1 MTQTRRIK
9 RRAEKPDK
17 HAKKILKN
25 FLLQRRKNVTKNRSR
40 KEKTDFTMIYIFQ
53 FTEDCLVVNVFTPR
67 SLDYDEENSKILGD
81 LPVLVWIHGG
91 GFTLGAGTLP
101 EANARLMANVTNT
114 VVVCVNYRIGKYTC
128 CYYQSYPLTV

>member
-1 MTQTRRIK
+1 MGQT
-9 RRAEKPDK
+9 
-17 HAKKILKN
+17 N
-25 FLLQRRKNVTKNRSR
+25 
-40 KEKTDFTMIYIFQ
+40 KESHTFYSVPYAQPPVGNLRFKAPIDASVQDFRHCYEAPGNYSA

-67 SLDYDEENSKILGD
+67 SLDYDEANTRILGD

-114 VVVCVNYRIGKYTC
+114 VV
-128 CYYQSYPLTV
+128 